1 MTIKQMKCP
10 ACGST
15 IDVKEDQKTFY
26 CSYCG
31 SKLYFDDEVKRVEVY
46 TTEHKIYTDEAK
58 IKENLRMEKELDY
71 KDKKDIRDNRMFFG
85 FILFMFFLLFLSF
98 FFLTFID
105 SPGKNKVKMPMD
117 AKAYQG
123 ENYEEVVQELEDMGF
138 RHIETIPKK
147 DLIIGLITKDGEVAK
162 ISIAG
167 DSQFEEG
174 DIFSKDADVII
185 TYHTFKK

>member
-1 MTIKQMKCP
+1 MKIKQMKCP

-31 SKLYFDDEVKRVEVY
+31 SKLYFDDEVKRVEVCK
-46 TTEHKIYTDEAK
+46 TEHKIYTDEAK
-58 IKENLRMEKELDY
+58 IKENLRMEKEMEY

-85 FILFMFFLLFLSF
+85 ILLSVLFLPVLLL
-98 FFLTFID
+98 FFLTFIN
-105 SPGKNKVKMPMD
+105 SPGKNKVKMPMG

-123 ENYEEVVQELEDMGF
+123 EHYEEVVQELENMGF

-174 DIFSKDADVII
+174 DVFSKDADVII